1 MKPLNALPNGAAS
14 AFQLFGLAG
23 AIFLASCGGSSQSAA
38 PASPPSSAVL
48 PATAPQIG
56 SFIATPATIAA
67 GQSATLSWSV
77 TGATSLSI
85 NNGVGAVTGSSVTV
99 SPSVSTD
106 YVLTASNAAGSI
118 TATTRLVV
126 GQSSAINDV
135 IIGDPAISYVDIE
148 PSPDMSYMVWTE
160 EGASATGASIAWL
173 CALDRENGTMI
184 PANGRGVRIADIR
197 FSGAPEW
204 GQDAAGLYL
213 ISVDVNGRFLRT
225 QPRLNADGS
234 VAATTTILS
243 TPANTSRA
251 YPYPTRIAQAGG
263 YVVYQ
268 QADPLDP
275 TQLRVMWIDLNNP
288 TVQTQVTQGP
298 VARLGELGV
307 PPFQINIQRWFYDAT
322 TNRNGIPVVTYGDAE
337 PGSLI
342 TLEQL
347 DFSGGSPIATRV
359 AGTSP
364 LLYDPF
370 PFLFEGDRFVIAGIN
385 TGPTGAVYRRDAQ
398 GRYTV
403 LVNEISVTG
412 SNLRSPNNFASTE
425 VFVRNGKA
433 YSAFQLNEPGAPGTT
448 NAEIW
453 LTSVFDASVRRRLS
467 PATASRRADPEFF
480 FGTEKT
486 WILYYARVSGSGNWQ
501 LHRTDTGL

>member
-1 MKPLNALPNGAAS
+1 MA
-14 AFQLFGLAG
+14 
-23 AIFLASCGGSSQSAA
+23 
-38 PASPPSSAVL
+38 
-48 PATAPQIG
+48 
-56 SFIATPATIAA
+56 
-67 GQSATLSWSV
+67 
-77 TGATSLSI
+77 
-85 NNGVGAVTGSSVTV
+85 
-99 SPSVSTD
+99 
-106 YVLTASNAAGSI
+106 
-118 TATTRLVV
+118 
-126 GQSSAINDV
+126 
-135 IIGDPAISYVDIE
+135 
-148 PSPDMSYMVWTE
+148 YMVWTE

-173 CALDRENGTMI
+173 CALDRVNGTMI

-204 GQDAAGLYL
+204 GQDAEGLYL

-234 VAATTTILS
+234 ADATTTILS

-251 YPYPTRIAQAGG
+251 YPYPTRIAQTGG

-268 QADPLDP
+268 QADPVDP

-288 TVQTQVTQGP
+288 TVQNQVTNGP
-298 VARLGELGV
+298 VSSFGVLGV

-322 TNRNGIPVVTYGDAE
+322 TNRNGIPVVTYGDAV

-347 DFSGGSPIATRV
+347 DFSGGVPVASRV

-364 LLYDPF
+364 LFYDPF
-370 PFLFEGDRFVIAGIN
+370 PFIYEGERYVIAGIN
-385 TGPTGAVYRRDAQ
+385 TGPTGAVYRRDSQ
-398 GRYTV
+398 GQYTV
-403 LVNEISVTG
+403 MVNEISVTG
-412 SNLRSPNNFASTE
+412 SNLTTPNNFASTE

-448 NAEIW
+448 DAEIW

-486 WILYYARVSGSGNWQ
+486 WILYYARVGGSANWQ